1 VPNLAVQARA
11 VAASVVLI
19 LASGGTTACGS
30 SSGTACGSSSG
41 PAVQPGSGLTT
52 SGVHAATV
60 KACGDILAFEDSK
73 TATSTFDED
82 PASARALR
90 DARHTPLEADLVDWI
105 KAIRTTAG
113 DYSDAAMTLTDTTA
127 SHVQTDCGSVG
138 VPVLV
143 VPPGLIASFFP
154 TPPG

>member
-1 VPNLAVQARA
+1 VPNLAVQIRA
-11 VAASVVLI
+11 VAASGLLI
-19 LASGGTTACGS
+19 LVSAGVTACGNT
-30 SSGTACGSSSG
+30 SGQ
-41 PAVQPGSGLTT
+41 AVQPGSGLTA

-60 KACGDILAFEDSK
+60 KACNDILAFENSK
-73 TATSTFDED
+73 TATDTFDED

-90 DARHTPLEADLVDWI
+90 DARHTPLEAHLVAWI

-127 SHVQTDCGSVG
+127 SHVQTDCGGVG
-138 VPVLV
+138 IPVLV
-143 VPPGLIASFFP
+143 VPPGLIASLFP